1 MKRFALLII
10 LTFAILPLWSAEPAK
25 ITGKI
30 VEYGTEEPVVGAIV
44 RAGKSFSS
52 SDANGCF
59 TISLS
64 QAADSVSFRCMGYE
78 TLTLPKTADF
88 SKVVMRTK
96 ATQLHDVIVEAPDIY
111 AKGDT
116 LVFNVGRYAKPEDNA
131 IIDVIKR
138 LPGIK
143 VEDDGT
149 IKYQGKPINKFY
161 LDGNDFIGGQY
172 GLATN
177 NISYKDVAS
186 VEVMENHQPVKALE
200 GIEFPEEAGIN
211 LKLKEDARMRPVGV
225 AQGALGAEPLLYD
238 ASLFTM
244 NLAKKLQSM
253 ITLKVDNTG
262 WNPESQ
268 IMEHDF
274 NDMFSEQHMTNLW
287 PDYISADAVNA
298 PLAEKRTRDNLS
310 WLVNGITAWKS
321 GDASM
326 RLKLNFIGDRLDY
339 SNGVTT
345 DYLNSD
351 IPAFVENNEMRSR
364 RHDLSAQFYS
374 EVNKR
379 GYYLKDKLMLGAT
392 WNRTNSAVTGSYD
405 IQQNVRRDNLSAAN
419 DLKLV
424 KRNDK
429 KVFTLTSRNSF
440 FHSPDRLTINGE
452 EGAFQRFSSTDFRSS
467 TETKFGKL
475 RRFWK
480 YYLDAGLDLNYH
492 RSDLALTGFSSFYN
506 HGTHDAF
513 QSILY
518 ATPEIEYERNS
529 WRLSF
534 EVPLRWQ
541 HQSLNGNRDFI
552 NVLPRL
558 YAKRQLSSKS
568 DISASLR
575 YSLLSSMPYLF
586 MDNAI
591 LQDFRNIFIATPTDK
606 YTQNVSASASYR
618 YRNPLNA
625 LFFNLSGSYNYSR
638 NQLISDEIFVD
649 NLIVSTYRQHVSS
662 TKTYQAKGE
671 LSKGL
676 AHSRIVVGCEVGASY
691 SSASSMRNGEIID
704 YKSLNLSMRPYFRGS
719 LTKWLSM
726 NYEASYGFANL
737 QIDADKKDS
746 HTFRQ
751 NIAFTAYPHDR
762 VQLTLGGEHY
772 LTRFPEGNTT
782 NLVLLDA
789 SATWQI
795 NGKFRLS
802 LTANNLL
809 GKRDYHYQ
817 TYGTLSSSEHW
828 FTIRPRN
835 LLASLQYRF

>member
-30 VEYGTEEPVVGAIV
+30 VEYGTGEPVVGAIV

-78 TLTLPKTADF
+78 ALTLPKTADF

-143 VEDDGT
+143 VDEDGT

-225 AQGALGAEPLLYD
+225 AQGALGAEPFLYD

-274 NDMFSEQHMTNLW
+274 NDMFSEQHMTSLW
-287 PDYISADAVNA
+287 PDYISADALNA

-326 RLKLNFIGDRLDY
+326 RLKLNYIGDRLDY

-345 DYLNSD
+345 DYLNSY
-351 IPAFVENNEMRSR
+351 IPAFVENNDMRTR

-379 GYYLKDKLMLGAT
+379 GYYLKDKLMFDTT
-392 WNRTNSAVTGSYD
+392 WNRTNSSVTGSYD
-405 IQQNVRRDNLSAAN
+405 IHQNVRRDNLSAAN

-424 KRNDK
+424 RRNDK

-452 EGAFQRFSSTDFRSS
+452 EGAFQRVASTDFRSS

-492 RSDLALTGFSSFYN
+492 RSDLALTGLSSFDN
-506 HGTHDAF
+506 HGIHDAF

-518 ATPEIEYERNS
+518 ATPEVEYERNN

-575 YSLLSSMPYLF
+575 YSLLSAMPYLF

-591 LQDFRNIFIATPTDK
+591 LQDFRNVFIATPTDK

-691 SSASSMRNGEIID
+691 SSASSMRNGEIMD

-726 NYEASYGFANL
+726 NYEASYGFANM
-737 QIDADKKDS
+737 QIEKDTKDS
-746 HTFRQ
+746 HTFSQ

-762 VQLTLGGEHY
+762 VQLTLGTEHY
-772 LTRFPEGNTT
+772 LTRFSEGNTT
-782 NLVLLDA
+782 NFVLLDA

-835 LLASLQYRF
+835 VLASLQYRF